1 MVNDFMEA
9 HQATARAH
17 PNIALIK
24 YWGNLD
30 HELRLPA
37 NSSLS
42 MTLGDLETRTMVRF
56 DDRLDADQILIDDVP
71 ALETASRRVRQHL
84 DRIRRIAGIDTY
96 AFVESKNTFPSGAGI
111 ASSASAFAAL
121 TLAAATACDLYLD
134 VRALSRLARQGS
146 GSASRSMFGGF
157 VIWHAGDSDS
167 ESYAETIAGKE
178 HWPLID
184 LIAVVDTDHKSTGS
198 TEGHRLAETSP
209 LQEARV
215 TDTPRRLAICR
226 QAIERRDFSAL
237 ATIVEQD
244 SNMMHAVMM
253 TSEPAL
259 LYWSPATIE
268 IMKTVARLRSEGL
281 DVCYSID
288 AGPNVHCI
296 CTPGH
301 ANAVLETLR
310 KAPGIRNVL
319 KSLPGDGAEIIDS

>member
-1 MVNDFMEA
+1 MVNDLMRKFEA
-9 HQATARAH
+9 TTRAH

-42 MTLGDLETRTMVRF
+42 MTLGDLETRTTVHF
-56 DDRLDADQILIDDVP
+56 DDRLDADEIIIDAVP
-71 ALETASRRVRQHL
+71 APKTASRRVRTHL
-84 DRIRRIAGIDTY
+84 DRIRRIAGIETY
-96 AFVESKNTFPSGAGI
+96 AVVESRSTFPSGAGI

-121 TLAAATACDLYLD
+121 TLAAVTACGLQLD
-134 VRALSRLARQGS
+134 ARALSRLARQGS

-157 VIWHAGDSDS
+157 VIWHAGESDA
-167 ESYAETIAGKE
+167 ESYAEKIAGKD

-184 LIAVVDTDHKSTGS
+184 LIAVVDAGQKMVGS

-209 LQEARV
+209 LQKARV
-215 TDTPRRLAICR
+215 ADTPRRIEICR
-226 QAIERRDFSAL
+226 QAIAHRDFSAL
-237 ATIVEQD
+237 ASIVEQD

-253 TSEPAL
+253 TSDPSL
-259 LYWSPATIE
+259 LYWTAATIE
-268 IMKTVARLRSEGL
+268 IMKAVTRLRSDGL
-281 DVCYSID
+281 DVCYTID

-301 ANAVLETLR
+301 ADAVFEILC
-310 KAPGIRNVL
+310 KVPGVLDVL
-319 KSLPGDGAEIIDS
+319 KSRAGDGAEIIDP